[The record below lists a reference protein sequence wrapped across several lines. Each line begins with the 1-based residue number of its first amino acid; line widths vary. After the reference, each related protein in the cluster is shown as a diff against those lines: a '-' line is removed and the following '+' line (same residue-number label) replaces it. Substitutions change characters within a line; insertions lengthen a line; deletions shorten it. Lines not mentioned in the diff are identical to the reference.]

1 MLKTV
6 FTSALAAVSALS
18 IASAQSGIV
27 AVTNGELHMTSP
39 EGDVVLDGTVIMRNG
54 RITAVGRNVEVPAG
68 AEVIDAGGN
77 PVTPGF
83 FASQSGI
90 GLTEIGAVQEAND
103 VSTDNDALS
112 ASLRAIDGFNYDSSV
127 FDITRAGGITR
138 AYVAPNAG
146 GTLFGGCGV
155 IVSMVRGTE
164 AVMEDC
170 TGQTAILGE
179 SAARRTGGSRQ
190 AAFATFRRA
199 LEDAILYDQDPDA
212 YAESD
217 HHNRLSVEDA
227 RGLAPA
233 ALGEELL
240 IIRVEGASDIRR
252 VIALKEQYDLDVV
265 LVGATE
271 AYRVAGE
278 LAAAEIPVIVNPL
291 SNLPSNFEQM
301 GASLMNASKLAE
313 AGVSVSFF
321 DDGIGYTHNAR
332 LLPQLA
338 GNAVANGMSHADAM
352 RAVTLTPAEIFG
364 LGRELGTLER
374 GKLADVVIWDG
385 DPFEVTVRPTHVFI
399 EGEETS
405 LDNRQSKLAERYK
418 DLSRGDRPFQYRNK

>member
-1 MLKTV
+1 MLRTIL
-6 FTSALAAVSALS
+6 TSALAAISVLS
-18 IASAQSGIV
+18 MASAQEGIV
-27 AVTNGELHMTSP
+27 AITNGELHMTSP
-39 EGDVVLDGTVIMRNG
+39 DGDVILDGTILMRNG
-54 RITAVGRNVEVPAG
+54 RIAAVGRDIDIPAG
-68 AEVIDAGGN
+68 AQVIDAGGN

-103 VSTDNDALS
+103 VSTDNDSLS
-112 ASLRAIDGFNYDSSV
+112 AALRAIDGFNYDSSV

-146 GTLFGGCGV
+146 ETLFGGCGV
-155 IVSMVRGTE
+155 VIAMVRGTE
-164 AVMEDC
+164 AITEEC
-170 TGQTAILGE
+170 IGQTAVLGE

-199 LEDAILYDQDPDA
+199 LDDAILYDQDPDA

-233 ALGEELL
+233 ATGEELL
-240 IIRVEGASDIRR
+240 LIRVEGASDIRR
-252 VIALKEQYDLDVV
+252 VLDLQEQYDLDLV

-271 AYRVAGE
+271 AYRLADE
-278 LAAAEIPVIVNPL
+278 LAEAGIPVIVNPL

-301 GASLMNASKLAE
+301 GATLTNAARLAE
-313 AGVSVSFF
+313 AGVTVSFF

-338 GNAVANGMSHADAM
+338 GNAVANGMTHADAM

-374 GKLADVVIWDG
+374 GKLADIVVWDG

-405 LDNRQSKLAERYK
+405 LENRQTKLAERYK
-418 DLSRGDRPFQYRNK
+418 DLKRAERPLQYRNQ